1 MDMSLQHLELSWDYA
16 DLSIDLDLDVV
27 CCICS
32 NTVGLFE
39 DVLVCKCCQN
49 SAHQTCALSGEAA
62 ASWSCSSCDWMSE
75 GLDQSEESNPGEINL
90 NSSLT
95 DLPAAAQEQTSSLI
109 STQQTHKEN
118 PQSTVTPPCIP
129 PLSMVYRK
137 EQKDELWYL
146 P

>member
-62 ASWSCSSCDWMSE
+62 ASWSCSSGDWMSE
-75 GLDQSEESNPGEINL
+75 GSYQFEEAVTSNPGEINL

-95 DLPAAAQEQTSSLI
+95 DLPAA
-109 STQQTHKEN
+109 
-118 PQSTVTPPCIP
+118 
-129 PLSMVYRK
+129 
-137 EQKDELWYL
+137 
-146 P
+146 